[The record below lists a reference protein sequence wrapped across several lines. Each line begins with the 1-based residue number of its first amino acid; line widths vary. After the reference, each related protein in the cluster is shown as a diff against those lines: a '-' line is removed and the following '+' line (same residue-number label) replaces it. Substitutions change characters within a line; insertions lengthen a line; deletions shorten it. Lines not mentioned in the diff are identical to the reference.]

1 MCRLNSLCFFAEIA
15 QHKHL
20 IVMSENEIITYDSM
34 PEAMMHLLQEVA
46 YIKNHLLNESSSTG
60 EPTTVLKV
68 ESEYLT
74 VAELSQLIKK
84 SKGTIYNKTSKRQI
98 PFIKK
103 GNRVLFERQ
112 VILEWMREDRRKTEE
127 QLQEEVETGFRIK

>member
-1 MCRLNSLCFFAEIA
+1 
-15 QHKHL
+15 
-20 IVMSENEIITYDSM
+20 MSENEKITYDSI

-46 YIKNHLLNESSSTG
+46 YIKNHLLNTATSAIETA
-60 EPTTVLKV
+60 PAPQV

-84 SKGTIYNKTSKRQI
+84 SMGTIYNKTSKRQI

-112 VILEWMREDRRKTEE
+112 VILDWMREGRRKTEE
-127 QLQEEVETGFRIK
+127 QLQKEVETGFRIK

>member
-1 MCRLNSLCFFAEIA
+1 
-15 QHKHL
+15 
-20 IVMSENEIITYDSM
+20 MSENDIITFDNM

-46 YIKNHLLNESSSTG
+46 YIKNHLLNNASSTIETAP
-60 EPTTVLKV
+60 EPQV

-74 VAELSQLIKK
+74 VTELSQLIKK
-84 SKGTIYNKTSKRQI
+84 SRGTIYNMTSKRQI

-103 GNRVLFERQ
+103 GNRLTFERQ

-127 QLQEEVETGFRIK
+127 QLQEEVKSGVRIK